1 MSRALRTIGDM
12 LLRHFHE
19 IASMMV
25 FNPIHRRLL
34 LALAFSAVL
43 TGLSPDA
50 RAEAQRISPSVLPE
64 ALRQQWNEL
73 RPSFNESSRCAA
85 VWDAG
90 GDAAKQALKCSIYMR
105 MGSEAERRALVA
117 CEEFRQEQKI
127 RAACRLI
134 TP

>member
-1 MSRALRTIGDM
+1 MSRALRAIRDM
-12 LLRHFHE
+12 LVRHFHE
-19 IASMMV
+19 IAFMMV
-25 FNPIHRRLL
+25 FKPIQRRLL
-34 LALAFSAVL
+34 LALAASAVL

-50 RAEAQRISPSVLPE
+50 SAEAQRISPSVLPE
-64 ALRQQWNEL
+64 ALRQQWNEM
-73 RPSFNESSRCAA
+73 RPSFNENSRCAA

-117 CEEFRQEQKI
+117 CEEFRQEHKI

-134 TP
+134 AP